1 VPNKGLPVIKLR
13 VPSEKF
19 RLGKA
24 EERDRSAHEMTF
36 PAYQSDPIPYEIQ
49 TRWKGYKK
57 CEEYITYHFKGL
69 WIPTHHTQSASAS
82 LMPNSSPY
90 IP

>member
-1 VPNKGLPVIKLR
+1 MPNKGLPVIKLR

-24 EERDRSAHEMTF
+24 EERDRSAKMTF

-49 TRWKGYKK
+49 VRQDGRVRK
-57 CEEYITYHFKGL
+57 
-69 WIPTHHTQSASAS
+69 SARST
-82 LMPNSSPY
+82 
-90 IP
+90 

>member
-1 VPNKGLPVIKLR
+1 MIPITGVPLCNKEISVPNKGLPVIKLR

-49 TRWKGYKK
+49 VRQDGRVRK
-57 CEEYITYHFKGL
+57 
-69 WIPTHHTQSASAS
+69 SARST
-82 LMPNSSPY
+82 
-90 IP
+90 